1 MVIKNCDQIPVII
14 CSKSTQSKGWARDS
28 KSDFNLKP
36 NLLEDLLE
44 LHRLPDDL
52 TVIRLFCDENE
63 EKNEL
68 GLSRWSGP
76 VTQELVLGFGPRKGC
91 QWKLYLIY
99 TQNDIW
105 FIITKYSI

>member
-1 MVIKNCDQIPVII
+1 MVIKKKNCDQIPVII

-76 VTQELVLGFGPRKGC
+76 VTQELVLGFGPKKRVSME
-91 QWKLYLIY
+91 IMFHN
-99 TQNDIW
+99 T
-105 FIITKYSI
+105 

>member
-1 MVIKNCDQIPVII
+1 MFYTLY
-14 CSKSTQSKGWARDS
+14 TQSKGWARDS

-44 LHRLPDDL
+44 LHWLPDDL

-76 VTQELVLGFGPRKGC
+76 VTQELVLGFGPKKRVSME
-91 QWKLYLIY
+91 IMFDN
-99 TQNDIW
+99 T
-105 FIITKYSI
+105 

>member
-1 MVIKNCDQIPVII
+1 MFYTLY
-14 CSKSTQSKGWARDS
+14 TQSKGWARDS

-76 VTQELVLGFGPRKGC
+76 VTQELVLGFGPKKRVSME
-91 QWKLYLIY
+91 IMFHN
-99 TQNDIW
+99 T
-105 FIITKYSI
+105 